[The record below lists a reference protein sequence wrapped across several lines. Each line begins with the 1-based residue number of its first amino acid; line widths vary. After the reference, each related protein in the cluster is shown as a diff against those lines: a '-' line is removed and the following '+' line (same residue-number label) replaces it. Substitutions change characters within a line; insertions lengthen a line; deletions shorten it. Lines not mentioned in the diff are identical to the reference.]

1 MDVSGISSN
10 LDAMANM
17 ASGMQSNKLGL
28 QFSTAILKETMD
40 NQKMMGEAIVQMIS
54 SSTPS
59 LEGTGRIVD
68 IRA

>member
-1 MDVSGISSN
+1 MNISGISSN

-17 ASGMQSNKLGL
+17 ASGMQSSKLGL
-28 QFSTAILKETMD
+28 QFSTAILKEVMD
-40 NQKMMGEAIVQMIS
+40 NQKMVGDSIVQMINA
-54 SSTPS
+54 TPS